1 MKKFMVIILSVL
13 MAFSV
18 IPMAF
23 AQDAHNCVDADNCLV
38 CCIAELINS
47 LPEAK
52 DISAE
57 NAAQVT
63 ETIHAVDCV
72 KFELTD
78 EEYDELLSLVV
89 TAENNNGGLPVP
101 KAYMEALN
109 AIVNLDDGCSF
120 HISKDVLLD
129 GEDIRDL
136 SEAYVAF
143 EITGENGYCSTLTLK
158 DAVQGVFTLD
168 ESQVDSVDFF
178 TATLASFEGY
188 YTMEKQ
194 GWTYSYRLPAGTY
207 TVKEITDSMIING
220 KEYTD
225 ATVAFNGEEAA
236 DGYTFTLEEGEDVS
250 LFVTNTYDGEIAVFY
265 DANGGEG
272 NMYPD
277 YFNKYNEFTLT
288 PNAFTRHGY
297 VFKGW
302 NDASDGTGNPYE
314 DCGTYYFDVFTT
326 LFAQWEE
333 CTEHNWN
340 DGTCSK
346 CGTECAHDAM
356 TSEITARPESS
367 NGISWSKG
375 EKTYTCTCG
384 YSYAQ
389 EADRAD
395 YSEYIKAALE
405 FAELASTEGLT
416 AAAKISIA
424 ADYAALGELAQNL
437 ITDEQETVDNYVDA
451 LKALIEKIKS
461 GIADGSYLK
470 ADYTELEA
478 AIDELEKVLA
488 ENEALL
494 TEKAVQE
501 LKDAIADAEDTDK
514 NLTKSAQDTAIL
526 DAAVKAA
533 KDAAVLDDSDFRVDT
548 SEAEKL
554 IAELQEKEIKDETL
568 KTEIESIKAE
578 TEKIKADK
586 NASEA
591 EYKDVV
597 DGYVKRLQEIKTEL
611 DKETEFRCGMC
622 DICEKYVDVPVIGIF
637 VTIIHYFV
645 HLAQFISFKS

>member
-1 MKKFMVIILSVL
+1 MKKIMVIVLSVL
-13 MAFSV
+13 MVFSV
-18 IPMAF
+18 MPMAF

-38 CCIAELINS
+38 CYIAELINS
-47 LPEAK
+47 LPEAR

-57 NAAQVT
+57 NAAEVT
-63 ETIHAVDCV
+63 DTIHAVDCV

-78 EEYDELLSLVV
+78 EEYDELLSLVA

-129 GEDIRDL
+129 GEDIHDL
-136 SEAYVAF
+136 SETYVAF
-143 EITGENGYCSTLTLK
+143 EITGENGYCSTLTLR
-158 DAVQGVFTLD
+158 DAVQGVFTLY
-168 ESQVDSVDFF
+168 ESQADSVDFF

-220 KEYTD
+220 EKYTG

-236 DGYTFTLEEGEDVS
+236 DGYTFTVEEGKDVS
-250 LFVTNTYDGEIAVFY
+250 LFVTNTFDGEISVFY

-272 NMYPD
+272 EMYPD
-277 YFNKYNEFTLT
+277 IATRYNEFTLS
-288 PNAFTRHGY
+288 PNAFTKTGY

-302 NDASDGTGNPYE
+302 SDDMGNSY
-314 DCGTYYFDVFTT
+314 DDGGTYYFDNSTT

-333 CTEHNWN
+333 CTEHIWS

-367 NGISWSKG
+367 DGIIWSKG

-405 FAELASTEGLT
+405 FAELAATEGLT

-424 ADYAALGELAQNL
+424 ADYADLGELAQNL
-437 ITDEQETVDNYVDA
+437 ITDEQKTVDDYVA
-451 LKALIEKIKS
+451 GLKALIEKIKS

-478 AIDELEKVLA
+478 AVDELEKVLA

-514 NLTKSAQDTAIL
+514 NLTKSAQDTAVL

-533 KDAAVLDDSDFRVDT
+533 KDAAVLNDSDFRVDT

-554 IAELQEKEIKDETL
+554 IAELQEKEIKDEAL
-568 KTEIESIKAE
+568 KAEFESIKTE

-586 NASEA
+586 NASKA
-591 EYKDVV
+591 EYNDVI
-597 DGYVKRLQEIKTEL
+597 DGYVKRLQEIKIEL

-622 DICEKYVDVPVIGIF
+622 DTYEEYAEVPVVGII

-645 HLAQFISFKS
+645 HLAQLISFES

>member
-1 MKKFMVIILSVL
+1 MKKIMVIVLSVL

-18 IPMAF
+18 MPMAF

-38 CCIAELINS
+38 CYIAELINS

-57 NAAQVT
+57 NAAEVT
-63 ETIHAVDCV
+63 DTIHAVDCV

-78 EEYDELLSLVV
+78 EEYDELLSLVAA
-89 TAENNNGGLPVP
+89 AENSNGGLPVP

-120 HISKDVLLD
+120 HISKDVLLK
-129 GEDIRDL
+129 GEDIYDL

-143 EITGENGYCSTLTLK
+143 EITGENGYCSTLTLR

-168 ESQVDSVDFF
+168 ESQVASVDFF

-188 YTMEKQ
+188 YTMDKQ
-194 GWTYSYRLPAGTY
+194 GWTYSYTLPAGTY
-207 TVKEITDSMIING
+207 TIKEVTDSMIING
-220 KEYTD
+220 TEYTD
-225 ATVAFNGEEAA
+225 ATVSFNGESAES
-236 DGYTFTLEEGEDVS
+236 YTFILKEGEDVS
-250 LFVTNTYDGEIAVFY
+250 LLIGNYYDGEINIWY
-265 DANGGEG
+265 EANGGEG
-272 NMYPD
+272 EMYPD
-277 YFNKYNEFTLT
+277 IATRYNEFTLS
-288 PNAFTRHGY
+288 PNAFTKTGY

-302 NDASDGTGNPYE
+302 SDDIGNSY
-314 DCGTYYFDVFTT
+314 DDGGTYYFDNSTT

-333 CTEHNWN
+333 CTEHIWS

-346 CGTECAHDAM
+346 CGTECSHDTM

-367 NGISWSKG
+367 DGISWSKG

-416 AAAKISIA
+416 DTAKISIA
-424 ADYAALGELAQNL
+424 ADYADLGELAQNL
-437 ITDEQETVDNYVDA
+437 ITDEQKIVDDYVA
-451 LKALIEKIKS
+451 GLKALIEKIKA

-470 ADYTELEA
+470 ADYTELEV

-501 LKDAIADAEDTDK
+501 LKDAIADAESTDK

-548 SEAEKL
+548 TEAEKL
-554 IAELQEKEIKDETL
+554 IVELEEKEIADEAL
-568 KTEIESIKAE
+568 KAEIENIKAE
-578 TEKIKADK
+578 IEKIKADK
-586 NASEA
+586 NASKA
-591 EYKDVV
+591 EYDEVV
-597 DGYVKRLQEIKTEL
+597 GGYVNRLQEIKSVINNE
-611 DKETEFRCGMC
+611 DEFRCGMC
-622 DICEKYVDVPVIGIF
+622 DTYEKNADTPVIGIIMK
-637 VTIIHYFV
+637 IIHFFV
-645 HLAQFISFKS
+645 HFAQLISFKS